1 MQKRIKQKGNGLLG
15 NTSTSNSLELV
26 SRFRSSSNRK
36 IKSSSRKFQ
45 NLSLVRTPSNL
56 LKKQNNHF
64 LLPPHKKLKAV
75 SQSLA
80 FRLKS
85 SSPNSYFNECRKALN
100 ELSTHPHPISQVLIQ
115 IQAAYEQKLTSLQS
129 SQSIESSPPTNH
141 HLTSESPS
149 LQNRI
154 QIRRYSSRRNDLVRE
169 RKSDS
174 ASIPKLKM
182 NYLKGKEE
190 SGKPTEP
197 TTETSKYI
205 FQDYQDEF
213 MSKFNEFSESWR
225 KQILLQGNSGI
236 V

>member
-1 MQKRIKQKGNGLLG
+1 MQKRIKKKSNQPLA
-15 NTSTSNSLELV
+15 NTSTSNSLDLV
-26 SRFRSSSNRK
+26 KRFRSSSNRK
-36 IKSSSRKFQ
+36 LKPSRNFHNQ
-45 NLSLVRTPSNL
+45 SLAHCPSNL
-56 LKKQNNHF
+56 YKKQTSPSP
-64 LLPPHKKLKAV
+64 LPVRPSLKSI

-80 FRLKS
+80 IKLKS
-85 SSPNSYFNECRKALN
+85 TSPNNLFTECHKALTK
-100 ELSTHPHPISQVLIQ
+100 LSSHPHPISQVLIQ
-115 IQAAYEQKLTSLQS
+115 IQKAFDQKFTSLQT
-129 SQSIESSPPTNH
+129 SQSIESSPASIAHPT
-141 HLTSESPS
+141 SSSPA

-154 QIRRYSSRRNDLVRE
+154 QIRRYSSRRHDLIRV

-174 ASIPKLKM
+174 TCVPKLKM
-182 NYLKGKEE
+182 NHLKGLQE

-197 TTETSKYI
+197 TTETSKYK